1 MLLAAAVAV
10 HLKMVSERPSVER
23 QALLDAG
30 EQVPMEVASVTLE
43 LVSLM
48 DVAVPREASEAT
60 PWTRLACLVREME
73 LVRLLRVPEA
83 AQAVVVVVMA
93 KACTNREYP
102 LVPSTLLP
110 KVSM

>member
-48 DVAVPREASEAT
+48 DAAVPREAPEAT
-60 PWTRLACLVREME
+60 PLTHPVCPEREEE
-73 LVRLLRVPEA
+73 LVRLLRALEA
-83 AQAVVVVVMA
+83 AQAVVEA
-93 KACTNREYP
+93 QPKACTIREYP
-102 LVPSTLLP
+102 LVPSTQLP
-110 KVSM
+110 KVSA